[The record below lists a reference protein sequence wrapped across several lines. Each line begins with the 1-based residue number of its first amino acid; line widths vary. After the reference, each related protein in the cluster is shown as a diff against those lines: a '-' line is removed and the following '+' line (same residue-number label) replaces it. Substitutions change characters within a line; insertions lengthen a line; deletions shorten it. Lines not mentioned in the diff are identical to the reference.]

1 MGNLGLSIA
10 ASGLDAQQAVMDTI
24 SQNLANASTTGY
36 VSENANITTLP
47 GGDALGIGGGA
58 QVGTVTQASDGL
70 LQANASQT
78 SGALAQVTALQQVL
92 TSAQAVFPEPGSN
105 GISAQLSS
113 FWQAWDTLAQNPS
126 DSAGGAQV
134 VDLAQNL
141 TTALSQASGQLTQ
154 LQDSAQSQ
162 LGSVVGQTNTTLA
175 QVAELNTQIVAAKG
189 SGADPNA
196 LIDQQ
201 NRLLSTLATSIGA
214 VSSTADNGSATVRV
228 GGITLVQGSFADTLQ
243 VSGAPGSMAITSASS
258 GAALPTTGG
267 NASGLL
273 AAINQYLPSYQSQLN
288 AVANNLA
295 STVNTQ
301 LAAGYTATGAS
312 GAANPLFTGTGA
324 TGLTV
329 NPAVAANSQLIAAS
343 GTSAL
348 PDATNDGSNAQA
360 MANLYDA
367 PGGPD
372 LTYQAFIQSL
382 GTQVQTTNNQVQA
395 QTSVANAAQANL
407 QAVVGVDPNQQMVQ
421 MLATQQAFQ
430 ASAQLI
436 QTVSTMMQSLLTA
449 V

>member
-1 MGNLGLSIA
+1 VGDLGLSIA
-10 ASGLDAQQAVMDTI
+10 ASGLDAQQAVMNTI

-36 VSENANITTLP
+36 VSENANLTTLP

-58 QVGTVTQASDGL
+58 RVDSVTQANDGL
-70 LQANASQT
+70 LQANAAQT
-78 SGALAQVTALQQVL
+78 TGALAQATALQQVL
-92 TSAQAVFPEPGSN
+92 SSAQGIFPEPGSN

-113 FWQAWDTLAQNPS
+113 FWQAWDTLAQDPSNP
-126 DSAGGAQV
+126 AGSTQV
-134 VDLAQNL
+134 VNLAHNL

-154 LQDSAQSQ
+154 LQTSAQSQ
-162 LGSVVGQTNTTLA
+162 LGSVVGQTNNVLA
-175 QVAELNTQIVAAKG
+175 QVAQLNTQIVASKG
-189 SGADPNA
+189 AGANPNA

-201 NRLLSTLATSIGA
+201 NQLLGTLATTIGA
-214 VSSTADNGSATVRV
+214 VSTTADNGSVTVRV
-228 GGITLVQGSFADTLQ
+228 GGITLVQGSFADTLE
-243 VSGAPGSMAITSASS
+243 VSGAPGSVAITSASS
-258 GAALPTTGG
+258 GATIPATGG

-273 AAINQYLPSYQSQLN
+273 AAINQYLPSYQSQLD
-288 AVANNLA
+288 AVANSLA

-301 LAAGYTATGAS
+301 LAAGYTATGVS
-312 GAANPLFTGTGA
+312 GATNPLFTGSGA
-324 TGLTV
+324 AGLTV
-329 NPAVAANSQLIAAS
+329 NAAVAANPQLIAAS

-360 MANLYDA
+360 MADLYNT

-372 LTYQAFIQSL
+372 QTYQSFIQTI

-436 QTVSTMMQSLLTA
+436 STVSTMMQSLLTA